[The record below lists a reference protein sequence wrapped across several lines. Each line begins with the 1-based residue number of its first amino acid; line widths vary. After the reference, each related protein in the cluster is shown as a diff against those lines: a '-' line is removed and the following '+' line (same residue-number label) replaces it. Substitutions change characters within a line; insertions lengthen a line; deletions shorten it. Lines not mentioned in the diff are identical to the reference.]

1 MEFTVS
7 KSDLVR
13 ELSLSQGVVEK
24 KTTIPILSNVL
35 LEAAGDHVTLTATDL
50 ELGIRCSCPA
60 RVKKEGAGTL
70 PARKL
75 LDYVRLLPE
84 GDVQMKFLEN
94 HWASITSGRS
104 RTRIAGMSRESF
116 PELPQMPEPIAA
128 LPMKMLASMISRT
141 SFAISMEESR
151 FTLNGALLVMRP
163 DALTMVATDGH
174 RLAYVQAGGPPAGS
188 SSNGPSAVPSG
199 VAEIGQIS
207 QAFRALM
214 PKKAML
220 EIVKL
225 AELAE
230 DGACGEFAGD
240 DNHLFFQVGPRLLI
254 TRKLTGNFP
263 DYERVLPKDHIHVA
277 KLQKDEIKSA
287 IERVSQFADERSRAI
302 RVQFSNGEVKVFSSS
317 VESGDS
323 EESVTSEYQ
332 GPDLEIGFNA
342 QYLLDFLRA
351 IPQDRVAFEL
361 KDQKSAGEMRPFGES
376 IPDQYR
382 YVVMPM
388 RI

>member
-7 KSDLVR
+7 RSDLVG

-35 LEAAGDHVTLTATDL
+35 LEASGDRLTLTATDL

-84 GDVQMKFLEN
+84 AEVSMKILEN
-94 HWASITSGRS
+94 HWASITCGRS

-116 PELPQMPEPIAA
+116 PELPQMPDPIAEVSVR
-128 LPMKMLASMISRT
+128 LLASMIART
-141 SFAISMEESR
+141 SFAISVEESR
-151 FTLNGALLVMRP
+151 FTLNGALLLLRP
-163 DALTMVATDGH
+163 EGITMVATDGH
-174 RLAYVQAGGPPAGS
+174 RLAYVQSSGGESGNVS
-188 SSNGPSAVPSG
+188 S
-199 VAEIGQIS
+199 Q
-207 QAFRALM
+207 FRALI
-214 PKKAML
+214 PKKAMAEL
-220 EIVKL
+220 TKL
-225 AELAE
+225 AEQATAE
-230 DGACGEFAGD
+230 AVAVFSGD
-240 DNHLFFQVGPRLLI
+240 DNHLFFRVGHRLLI

-263 DYERVLPKDHIHVA
+263 DYERVLPKDHLLMA
-277 KLQKDEIKSA
+277 RLQKDEIRSA
-287 IERVSQFADERSRAI
+287 IERVAQFADERSRAI
-302 RVQFSNGEVKVFSSS
+302 RVQFTNGEVRVFSSS
-317 VESGDS
+317 VEMGES
-323 EESVTSEYQ
+323 EESVPSEYQ

-351 IPQDRVAFEL
+351 IPQDQVAFEL
-361 KDQKSAGEMRPFGES
+361 KDQKSAGEMRPASNGTA
-376 IPDQYR
+376 DQYR